1 LETLR
6 VETEEV
12 RGNAAQDD
20 ERRYVRSD
28 AGWSKKH
35 NEVACATYQAAASL
49 PLVDSSASFKP
60 RERELGSGTPTKARA
75 SCGAACCA
83 RTRNRGLLHVVG
95 GELGE
100 GVGGRFFEASETA
113 AEDEADFVG
122 GAVALLGDLDFGLI
136 ALFG

>member
-12 RGNAAQDD
+12 RGTRCQND
-20 ERRYVRSD
+20 ERRCVRPD
-28 AGWSKKH
+28 AGWSKTH
-35 NEVACATYQAAASL
+35 SEVACAISEAAASL
-49 PLVDSSASFKP
+49 PQVDSSARFKP
-60 RERELGSGTPTKARA
+60 RKREQGSPRPHKEQ
-75 SCGAACCA
+75 SV
-83 RTRNRGLLHVVG
+83 LHVVG

-100 GVGGRFFEASETA
+100 GVGGRFLEASETA